1 MSIFKKIFKSG
12 SDSPSSPLH
21 EEDNSLFTSEIA
33 LPVDELFTK
42 NFKAN
47 GGKFIYCENLE
58 ELSEQFVNILLENDW
73 FEKEVMCFDPKLT
86 HLLTENRLVFEHI
99 KKPQF
104 SFISC
109 ESLIADEG
117 SVLLTSNQIKQLKPH
132 DLSTDI
138 IVFATTSQILESKTE
153 GLRAIKNKY
162 PKQIPNNITT
172 IKFFKKP
179 SENDFLTYGSV
190 QKNLYLLLLED
201 F

>member
-12 SDSPSSPLH
+12 TDSSSHPH
-21 EEDNSLFTSEIA
+21 EDDANLFQEENN
-33 LPVDELFTK
+33 LPVDELFIK
-42 NFKAN
+42 KFKSN

-58 ELSEQFVNILLENDW
+58 ELSEQFLNILVENDW
-73 FEKEVMCFDPKLT
+73 FENEVTCFDPKIM
-86 HLLTENRLVFEHI
+86 HLLTENRLVFENV
-99 KKPQF
+99 KKPKF

-117 SVLLTSNQIKQLKPH
+117 SVLLTSNQIKQLKPQ
-132 DLSTDI
+132 DLTTDI
-138 IVFATTSQILESKTE
+138 IVFATTSQILENKTE
-153 GLRAIKNKY
+153 GLRAINNKY
-162 PKQIPNNITT
+162 LKQKPNNITT

-179 SENDFLTYGSV
+179 ADNDFLTYGSV